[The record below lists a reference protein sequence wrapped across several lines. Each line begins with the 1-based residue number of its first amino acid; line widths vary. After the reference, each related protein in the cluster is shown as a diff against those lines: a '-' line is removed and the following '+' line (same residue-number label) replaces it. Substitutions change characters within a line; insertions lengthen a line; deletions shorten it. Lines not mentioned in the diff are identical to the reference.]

1 MCPSLFYLRQFAKNL
16 EEVQSENLLKDAVKK
31 PFHYDVLISSVV
43 EDCLPVLIGIIK
55 SISLKIPFGNRKY
68 LGA

>member
-31 PFHYDVLISSVV
+31 PFHYDILISSVV
-43 EDCLPVLIGIIK
+43 EDCLPDPTGDIK
-55 SISLKIPFGNRKY
+55 LLS
-68 LGA
+68 